1 MAVTADIV
9 QAAWVTGLLALTT
22 TAILLLVSP
31 PLSWWIARTRSR
43 WRAPVEA
50 LVALPLVLPPTVLGF
65 YLLLAMAPSGPLGAI
80 AEAVAGAPLAFTFA
94 GLVIG
99 SIIYSLPFVTGP
111 LASAFRT
118 TDGNLLEAAASLGV
132 APVVRFLRLVL
143 PMHRKALVAAGVLGF
158 AHTVGEFGI
167 VLMIGG
173 NIPGETRVVSIAI
186 YEHVETLRYADAHVL
201 SAALLGFSF
210 LVLLAVY
217 GMNRRFPVRA
227 F

>member
-1 MAVTADIV
+1 MAIAADIV

-22 TAILLLVSP
+22 TAILLVASP
-31 PLSWWIARTRSR
+31 PLSWWIARTESK

-80 AEAVAGAPLAFTFA
+80 AKAVAGAPLAFTFA

-99 SIIYSLPFVTGP
+99 SIVYSLPFVTGP
-111 LASAFRT
+111 LTSAFRT
-118 TDGNLLEAAASLGV
+118 TDGHLLEAAASLGV
-132 APVVRFLRLVL
+132 APVARFLRLVL

-173 NIPGETRVVSIAI
+173 NIPGETRVLSIALFDR
-186 YEHVETLRYADAHVL
+186 VEMLDYVGAHVIAG
-201 SAALLGFSF
+201 SLLVFS
-210 LVLLAVY
+210 LAVLTFTY
-217 GMNRRFPVRA
+217 RWLRLP
-227 F
+227 

>member
-1 MAVTADIV
+1 MPFTADIV
-9 QAAWVTGLLALTT
+9 QAAWLTGLLALTT
-22 TAILLLVSP
+22 TAILLVVSP

-65 YLLLAMAPSGPLGAI
+65 YLLLAMAPSGPLGAMAQWI
-80 AEAVAGAPLAFTFA
+80 AGAPLAFTFT

-99 SIIYSLPFVTGP
+99 SILYSLPFVTGP

-118 TDGNLLEAAASLGV
+118 TDGNLLEAAASLGI
-132 APVVRFLRLVL
+132 APAARFLRLVL
-143 PMHRKALVAAGVLGF
+143 PMHRKALAAAGVLGF

-173 NIPGETRVVSIAI
+173 NIPGETRVLSIALFDR
-186 YEHVETLRYADAHVL
+186 VEMLDYAGAHVM
-201 SAALLGFSF
+201 AAS
-210 LVLLAVY
+210 LLAFSLVVLTFTY
-217 GMNRRFPVRA
+217 RWLRLP
-227 F
+227 

>member
-1 MAVTADIV
+1 MRGFVTACV
-9 QAAWVTGLLALTT
+9 LT
-22 TAILLLVSP
+22 
-31 PLSWWIARTRSR
+31 
-43 WRAPVEA
+43 
-50 LVALPLVLPPTVLGF
+50 
-65 YLLLAMAPSGPLGAI
+65 
-80 AEAVAGAPLAFTFA
+80 
-94 GLVIG
+94 
-99 SIIYSLPFVTGP
+99 
-111 LASAFRT
+111 
-118 TDGNLLEAAASLGV
+118 
-132 APVVRFLRLVL
+132 
-143 PMHRKALVAAGVLGF
+143 F
-158 AHTVGEFGI
+158 AHTVGEFGV

>member
-22 TAILLLVSP
+22 TAILLLASP
-31 PLSWWIARTRSR
+31 PLSWWIARTRSK

-80 AEAVAGAPLAFTFA
+80 AQAVAGAPLAFTFT

-118 TDGNLLEAAASLGV
+118 TDGHLLEAAASLGV
-132 APVVRFLRLVL
+132 APAARFLRLVL

-173 NIPGETRVVSIAI
+173 NIPGETRVLSIALFDR
-186 YEHVETLRYADAHVL
+186 VEMLDYAGAHVI
-201 SAALLGFSF
+201 AASLLVFS
-210 LVLLAVY
+210 LVVLTFTYRWL
-217 GMNRRFPVRA
+217 RLP
-227 F
+227 